1 MVGIFPNTFTAE
13 QSEILRTLLYFDVFR
28 YPLTEAEIF
37 ENSSLSI
44 SPEKFSVELTALI
57 DSGFVIRKGAFIM
70 CPGRSNADIATRQKG
85 NRGASDIMPVAIEFS
100 AKIAAFPFVES
111 VCISGSLSKNYFD
124 EKSDID
130 FFIITKP
137 GRLWLCRTFLI
148 LKYKM
153 LPKRLKKYWC
163 TNYFISSDDLALPD
177 RNVFTATELA
187 FLKPMVNFG
196 GYKKLIDENQWYR
209 EKFPNKPP
217 EEPKDFMYVKE
228 GRFKRTMEWLLSG
241 FAGSLLDNLLLKI
254 THDHW
259 RRKYPELSEQ
269 DFDLQYR
276 SKKNVCKRHTR
287 GFQNKVLKRWQ
298 ELQEQFAKT
307 FNASLQ

>member
-1 MVGIFPNTFTAE
+1 MTGTFPNTFTAE

-37 ENSSLSI
+37 ENSSLSVP
-44 SPEKFSVELTALI
+44 PEKFSAELSALI
-57 DSGFVIRKGAFIM
+57 DSGFVIRKGDYIM
-70 CPGRSNADIATRQKG
+70 CLGRSNADIAIRQRG
-85 NRGASDIMPVAIEFS
+85 NRGASDIMPVAIQYS

-124 EKSDID
+124 EKSDVD

-148 LKYKM
+148 LKYKL

-177 RNVFTATELA
+177 RNAFTATELA
-187 FLKPMVNFG
+187 FLKPMVNYN
-196 GYKKLIDENQWYR
+196 GYKELIDQNQWYR
-209 EKFPNKPP
+209 EKFPNKPLH
-217 EEPKDFMYVKE
+217 EPQRYMHVKE
-228 GRFKRTMEWLLSG
+228 GRFKRTTEWILSG
-241 FAGSLLDNLLLKI
+241 AAGTLIDNLLLKI
-254 THDHW
+254 THSHW
-259 RRKYPELSEQ
+259 RKKYSEMSEA

-276 SKKNVCKRHTR
+276 SKKNVCKRHTK

-298 ELQEQFAKT
+298 EFQEQFAKT